1 MYDEHV
7 QRGLSGVEVV
17 SDGEGYATNFCTQVI
32 IILLQL
38 GQNAA
43 FGGKNYNFDSN
54 LTEISSQG
62 SSWQ

>member
-7 QRGLSGVEVV
+7 QRGVSGVEVV

-38 GQNAA
+38 VQNAA
-43 FGGKNYNFDSN
+43 FGGKIFNFDSN
-54 LTEISSQG
+54 LNEISSQG

>member
-7 QRGLSGVEVV
+7 QRGVSGVEVV

-32 IILLQL
+32 VILLQL

-43 FGGKNYNFDSN
+43 FGGKILDFVSN
-54 LTEISSQG
+54 LTEISSHG

>member
-7 QRGLSGVEVV
+7 QRGMSGVEVV

-32 IILLQL
+32 VIILLQL

-43 FGGKNYNFDSN
+43 FGGKKIGF
-54 LTEISSQG
+54 
-62 SSWQ
+62 

>member
-7 QRGLSGVEVV
+7 QRGVSGVEVV

-43 FGGKNYNFDSN
+43 FGGKIFRFLFKFD
-54 LTEISSQG
+54 
-62 SSWQ
+62 